1 MLDQPRRSWA
11 KWPKATIRWAKHG
24 RSGDGEYPAIGVRKL
39 FCPRR
44 QKAALGVGPAAKL
57 ASLGVSQARRAADR
71 GNPAQ
76 GYRAVAR
83 QDRGENGPAM
93 ADLTLAYMRKVFNWH
108 AVRTEFRS
116 PIVARTK
123 PLERA
128 RDRVLTDDEL
138 RKVWRAA
145 GDMKNAFGPFVRFT
159 LLTATR
165 REEAASMRRS
175 ELDGDLWVIPAAR
188 YKTKHNHA
196 VPLSRAAQTVLQAMP
211 VINGSDLVFTQP
223 RRN

>member
-11 KWPKATIRWAKHG
+11 KWPKATIRWPKHG
-24 RSGDGEYPAIGVRKL
+24 RSGDGQYPAIGVRKL
-39 FCPRR
+39 FRPRR
-44 QKAALGVGPAAKL
+44 QEAVLGVGPAANL

-83 QDRGENGPAM
+83 QDRGENGAAM

-108 AVRTEFRS
+108 AVRPECRS
-116 PIVARTK
+116 PFVARTK

-175 ELDGDLWVIPAAR
+175 DPGRALQDQAQSCGATKQSGADGAAS
-188 YKTKHNHA
+188 HA
-196 VPLSRAAQTVLQAMP
+196 
-211 VINGSDLVFTQP
+211 GD
-223 RRN
+223 

>member
-11 KWPKATIRWAKHG
+11 KWPKATIRWPKHG
-24 RSGDGEYPAIGVRKL
+24 RSGDGQYPAIGVRKL
-39 FCPRR
+39 FRPRR
-44 QKAALGVGPAAKL
+44 QKAALGVGPAANL
-57 ASLGVSQARRAADR
+57 ASLGVSQAQRAADR

-116 PIVARTK
+116 PIVRGMARTK

-175 ELDGDLWVIPAAR
+175 DPGRALQDQATKQSGADGAAS
-188 YKTKHNHA
+188 HA
-196 VPLSRAAQTVLQAMP
+196 
-211 VINGSDLVFTQP
+211 GD
-223 RRN
+223 

>member
-1 MLDQPRRSWA
+1 
-11 KWPKATIRWAKHG
+11 
-24 RSGDGEYPAIGVRKL
+24 
-39 FCPRR
+39 
-44 QKAALGVGPAAKL
+44 
-57 ASLGVSQARRAADR
+57 
-71 GNPAQ
+71 
-76 GYRAVAR
+76 
-83 QDRGENGPAM
+83 M

-116 PIVARTK
+116 PIVRGMARTK

-175 ELDGDLWVIPAAR
+175 DPGRALQDQAQSCGATKQSGADGAAS
-188 YKTKHNHA
+188 HA
-196 VPLSRAAQTVLQAMP
+196 
-211 VINGSDLVFTQP
+211 GD
-223 RRN
+223 